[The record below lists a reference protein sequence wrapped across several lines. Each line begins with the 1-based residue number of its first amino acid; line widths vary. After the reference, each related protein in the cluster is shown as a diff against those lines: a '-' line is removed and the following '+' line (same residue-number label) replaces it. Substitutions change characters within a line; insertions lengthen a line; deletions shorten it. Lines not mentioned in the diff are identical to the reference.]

1 MTTKKSEPV
10 ASDKGM
16 SALANLEI
24 PGGDTKAE
32 RMMKAEKR
40 LGRHLHCPYC
50 DSNTVAPNQE
60 TYRFDCTICQASW
73 NCDGTEHTDGPQV
86 CPKCGIK
93 TSKPN
98 FTCIRS
104 LQWHVQAAPVLS
116 ERFIDLED
124 TEQRK

>member
-1 MTTKKSEPV
+1 MTEKKSED
-10 ASDKGM
+10 DKSM
-16 SALANLEI
+16 AALASLNGTIGLD
-24 PGGDTKAE
+24 GDSKAE
-32 RMMKAEKR
+32 RMMKAAKR